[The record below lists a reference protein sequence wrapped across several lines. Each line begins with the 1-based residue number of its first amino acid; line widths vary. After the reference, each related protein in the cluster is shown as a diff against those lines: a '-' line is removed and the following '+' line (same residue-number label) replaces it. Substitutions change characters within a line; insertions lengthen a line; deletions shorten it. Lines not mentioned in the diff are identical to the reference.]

1 MSTDAVRLDVF
12 DWLVIA
18 GYAVGVL
25 VIGGYYNRRNKNTE
39 DYLVGGRNMRPL
51 AVGLS
56 FFVALF
62 STITYLAIPGE
73 MVRYGPMIL
82 AGLAALPLVML
93 LAGWGLI
100 PVFMR
105 LRVTS
110 GYELLE
116 TRLGPSVRMLGV
128 FFFLAM
134 RMMWMGVIIY
144 ATVDKVVVPL
154 TGLSPNAT
162 PWVCLVVAGL
172 TIAYTTMGGL
182 QAIVMIDAAQA
193 TLLFGGIFLSL
204 GIITHHLGG
213 FGGWWPASWPQE
225 WQSPQWVYDSGS
237 GRSILGAFMAVLVWY
252 TCTAG
257 SDQVAIQ
264 RYLATRDASAARRML
279 AVSLIASALI
289 QLLLACLGMALL
301 AYATTHPEWLPAGQT
316 VREAADKLL
325 PRFIISMLP
334 AGISGLI
341 IAGMLSE
348 AMNSLSSGINSV
360 SCVIATDL
368 IGRFR
373 RTAGTAEGDLRMVR
387 WLSVCVGAV
396 VVLMSI
402 GVSYVQGN
410 LLELAYKVVNLLTI
424 PLFGLF
430 FMAIFVRWATPFG
443 TYVGAAVGVFT
454 VAVINYWRELTGQAD
469 PPISFLWAM
478 PLSLVL
484 QIATGMLASLLP
496 IGTPVYAREGA
507 SLAGGGEDTGTA
519 LAGASLDR

>member
-25 VIGGYYNRRNKNTE
+25 VVGGYYNRRNKNTE

-73 MVRYGPMIL
+73 MVRHGPIIL

-162 PWVCLVVAGL
+162 PWVCLLVAGL

-204 GIITHHLGG
+204 GIITYHLGG
-213 FGGWWPASWPQE
+213 FGGWWPDSWPQE
-225 WQSPQWVYDSGS
+225 WQSPQWIYDSGN

-279 AVSLIASALI
+279 GVSLCASTLI
-289 QLLLACLGMALL
+289 Q
-301 AYATTHPEWLPAGQT
+301 
-316 VREAADKLL
+316 
-325 PRFIISMLP
+325 
-334 AGISGLI
+334 
-341 IAGMLSE
+341 
-348 AMNSLSSGINSV
+348 
-360 SCVIATDL
+360 
-368 IGRFR
+368 
-373 RTAGTAEGDLRMVR
+373 
-387 WLSVCVGAV
+387 
-396 VVLMSI
+396 
-402 GVSYVQGN
+402 
-410 LLELAYKVVNLLTI
+410 
-424 PLFGLF
+424 
-430 FMAIFVRWATPFG
+430 
-443 TYVGAAVGVFT
+443 
-454 VAVINYWRELTGQAD
+454 
-469 PPISFLWAM
+469 
-478 PLSLVL
+478 
-484 QIATGMLASLLP
+484 
-496 IGTPVYAREGA
+496 
-507 SLAGGGEDTGTA
+507 
-519 LAGASLDR
+519 